1 MDAGEAMLEV
11 RAEGRSA
18 QAERGT
24 VPLPKA
30 LRWFWAASA
39 VAAALTPVV
48 AWLEWRAGMTK
59 EYWDPLQ
66 YPMFWDLLGYVPTFR
81 LLHASSF
88 FGGPGVNA
96 FAYPP
101 FAAVMFA
108 LLYATGHP
116 VVWYLLIAIAGL
128 GYAVWKVRGALL
140 REGIRESTALLFPL
154 TMVLFSYPIW
164 RLVPQANVEL
174 FLWIFA
180 AAGVVAFLRGR
191 EHAAA
196 VLWGLAAATKLYPI
210 ILLLL
215 FVPRRRV
222 EAFLTGMATFGC
234 ATLLSMMWMGPTVA
248 EAWHGSVRNVLGY
261 SGMRAGQ
268 WTMNTTA
275 TNHSLFTLVKF
286 AAVVFEHAAAAQTWP
301 YYAVF
306 GVIFVA
312 LFFTRLKKMPVTNQ
326 VMAASLMMV
335 MLPTVSYF
343 HTLVHLYAPW
353 VMLVLLAVQAERRG
367 VRVPGLTSVMVLM
380 TPLFMS
386 FTLYTFRKV
395 FLLGG
400 MVQAVLLCFLLLYA
414 LQYRFELPQE
424 RMQGRSG

>member
-1 MDAGEAMLEV
+1 MLEE
-11 RAEGRSA
+11 RAQSYAA
-18 QAERGT
+18 QTERGT
-24 VPLPKA
+24 VPLPRA

-39 VAAALTPVV
+39 LAAALTPVV
-48 AWLEWRAGMTK
+48 AWLGWRAGMTK

-66 YPMFWDLLGYVPTFR
+66 FPFFWDLLGYVPTFR
-81 LLHASSF
+81 LLHTSMFFAS
-88 FGGPGVNA
+88 PGLNA

-101 FAAVMFA
+101 FAAVIFA
-108 LLYATGHP
+108 LLYAAGHP
-116 VVWYLLIAIAGL
+116 VIWYLAIAIAGF
-128 GYAVWKVRGALL
+128 GYAIWKVRGALV
-140 REGIRESTALLFPL
+140 RQRIRESTALLFPL

-174 FLWIFA
+174 FLWIFVA
-180 AAGVVAFLRGR
+180 VGVVAFLRGR
-191 EHAAA
+191 EYAAA
-196 VLWGLAAATKLYPI
+196 ALWGLAAATKLYPV

-222 EAFLTGMATFGC
+222 GPFLAGIATFVG
-234 ATLLSMMWMGPTVA
+234 ATWLSMLWMGPTVA
-248 EAWHGSVRNVLGY
+248 EAWHGSLRNVLGY

-275 TNHSLFTLVKF
+275 TNHSMYTLVKF
-286 AAVVFEHAAAAQTWP
+286 VAMVFEHPAAAKTWP
-301 YYAVF
+301 YYAVV

-312 LFFTRLKKMPVTNQ
+312 LFFTRLANMPLTNQ

-353 VMLVLLAVQAERRG
+353 LMLAMLAVQAERRG

-380 TPLFMS
+380 APLFMS

-400 MVQAVLLCFLLLYA
+400 MIQAVLLCFLLLYA
-414 LQYRFELPQE
+414 LQYRFELPE
-424 RMQGRSG
+424 ESARNA

>member
-1 MDAGEAMLEV
+1 MLEV
-11 RAEGRSA
+11 RAESSSV
-18 QAERGT
+18 QTERAA
-24 VPLPKA
+24 VPLPRV

-48 AWLEWRAGMTK
+48 AWLEWSAGMTK

-66 YPMFWDLLGYVPTFR
+66 FPAFWDLLGYVPTFR
-81 LLHASSF
+81 LLHTASF

-101 FAAVMFA
+101 FAAVLFR

-116 VVWYLLIAIAGL
+116 VVWYLLIAVAGL
-128 GYAVWKVRGALL
+128 AYAVWKVRGALV
-140 REGIRESTALLFPL
+140 REGVRESTALLFPL

-191 EHAAA
+191 EYAAA
-196 VLWGLAAATKLYPI
+196 VLWGLAAATKLYPV

-222 EAFLTGMATFGC
+222 RAFGTGMATFVG

-248 EAWHGSVRNVLGY
+248 EAWQGSVRNVLGY
-261 SGMRAGQ
+261 AGMRAGQ

-275 TNHSLFTLVKF
+275 TNHSLYTLVKF
-286 AAVVFEHAAAAQTWP
+286 VAVVVGRGAAALTWP
-301 YYAVF
+301 YYACF
-306 GVIFVA
+306 GLIFIV
-312 LFFTRLKKMPVTNQ
+312 LFFTRLAKMPVTNQ

-353 VMLVLLAVQAERRG
+353 LLLVMLAVRSERAG
-367 VRVPGLTSVMVLM
+367 VVVPGLNSAIGLFA
-380 TPLFMS
+380 PLFMA

-400 MVQAVLLCFLLLYA
+400 MIQAVLLCFLLLYA
-414 LQYRFELPQE
+414 LQYRFELPE
-424 RMQGRSG
+424 RVEAGSG

>member
-1 MDAGEAMLEV
+1 MLGV
-11 RAEGRSA
+11 RAESGETRTEHA
-18 QAERGT
+18 AGT
-24 VPLPKA
+24 VPLPRV
-30 LRWFWAASA
+30 LRWFWAASG

-48 AWLEWRAGMTK
+48 AWLEWRAGWTK
-59 EYWDPLQ
+59 EYWYPLQ
-66 YPMFWDLLGYVPTFR
+66 VPMFSDLLQYVPTFR
-81 LLHASSF
+81 LLHTATF

-116 VVWYLLIAIAGL
+116 VVWYLLIAAVGL
-128 GYAVWKVRGALL
+128 GYAVWKVREALL
-140 REGIRESTALLFPL
+140 REGVGESTALLFPL

-174 FLWIFA
+174 FLWIFV
-180 AAGVVAFLRGR
+180 AAGVVAFLRGQ
-191 EHAAA
+191 EYAAA
-196 VLWGLAAATKLYPI
+196 VLWGLAAATKLYPV

-222 EAFLTGMATFGC
+222 GAFLTGMAMFVGVTV
-234 ATLLSMMWMGPTVA
+234 LSMMWMGPTVA

-261 SGMRAGQ
+261 TGMRAGQ

-275 TNHSLFTLVKF
+275 TNHSLYTLVKF
-286 AAVVFEHAAAAQTWP
+286 AAVVVGRGSAALTWP
-301 YYAVF
+301 YYACF
-306 GVIFVA
+306 GLIFIA

-343 HTLVHLYAPW
+343 HTLVHLYAPLLLL
-353 VMLVLLAVQAERRG
+353 VMLAVRAERAGVVVRG
-367 VRVPGLTSVMVLM
+367 LSSAIGLMA
-380 TPLFMS
+380 PLFMS

-400 MVQAVLLCFLLLYA
+400 MIQAVLLCFLLLYA
-414 LQYRFELPQE
+414 LQYRFELPEEQV
-424 RMQGRSG
+424 QGGSG